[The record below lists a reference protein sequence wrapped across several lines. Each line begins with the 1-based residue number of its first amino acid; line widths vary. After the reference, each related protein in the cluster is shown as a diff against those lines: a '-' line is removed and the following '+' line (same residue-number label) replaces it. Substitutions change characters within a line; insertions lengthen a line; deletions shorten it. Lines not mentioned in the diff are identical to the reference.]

1 MSEHHPITDQ
11 MLAEKNATGHSIFG
25 PSSAHR
31 WMRCPR
37 SLIAGHLAGDRPTVF
52 AAEGSIAHW
61 LAEDWLT
68 NGNPYQHLG
77 SVHTKDGFEIEI
89 TEEMI
94 SYVEEYVALVSTMP
108 GRHYVEVK
116 VDLSNYTPVPSFG
129 TSDHISCDWI
139 WVEVSPGVSMRRG
152 KLRVKDLKY
161 GKVWVD
167 AEENEQ
173 GQAYALGAFEEL
185 DWFYDFAEIEIQI
198 CQPRRDNYDTWTIT
212 REQLLA
218 FGERYRAAAHKAWDP
233 DAPYN
238 PDPIACEYCPARFDC
253 PALAAVAV
261 QIAKASFD
269 DLEETEMSPGKA
281 VAVIEQE
288 IISHTPVLPEYAQ
301 VPIERLAQIYE
312 WRPVFERY
320 FRELYDYLL
329 KRLEMD
335 VEVPG
340 QKLGMGRA
348 GNRKWTD
355 EAAARRMLRGRGI
368 SDLDMYEQKFISPAQ
383 AVELLKVSLGGTKK
397 MNDARVAPF
406 VYQPPGKLTM
416 IPAHDKREG
425 IASAVSAF
433 DEDTDAIGNS

>member
-1 MSEHHPITDQ
+1 MSEHHPITET

-37 SLIAGHLAGDRPTVF
+37 SLIAGHLAGDNPTYY

-61 LAEDWLT
+61 LAEDWLV
-68 NGNPYQHLG
+68 NGNPYKHLG
-77 SVHTKDGFEIEI
+77 TIHEKDGFEVEI

-94 SYVEEYVALVSTMP
+94 SYVEEYVNLVQAMP
-108 GRHYVEVK
+108 GTHYVEVK
-116 VDLSNYTPVPSFG
+116 VDLSKYTPVPSFG
-129 TSDHISCDWI
+129 TSDHISAA
-139 WVEVSPGVSMRRG
+139 PGI
-152 KLRVKDLKY
+152 LRVKDLKY

-167 AEENEQ
+167 AKDNEQ

-185 DWFYDFAEIEIQI
+185 DWLYDFQEIEIQI
-198 CQPRRDNYDTWTIT
+198 AQPRRDNYDSWTIT
-212 REQLLA
+212 RADLLA
-218 FGERYRAAAHKAWDP
+218 FGERYREAAHKAWDP

-238 PDPIACEYCPARFDC
+238 PDPVACEYCPARFTC
-253 PALAAVAV
+253 PALAAVKV
-261 QIAKASFD
+261 KIAAASFD
-269 DLEETEMSPGKA
+269 DLEDTEMSLGQA

-288 IISHTPVLPEYAQ
+288 MVSTPRLPAFNE
-301 VPIERLAQIYE
+301 VPVERLAQIYE
-312 WRPVFERY
+312 WRPILEKY
-320 FRELYDYLL
+320 FREMYDYLL
-329 KRLEMD
+329 KKLEMD
-335 VEVPG
+335 IDVPG

-355 EAAARRMLRGRGI
+355 EAGARRMLRGRGI

-383 AVELLKVSLGGTKK
+383 AVQLLRVSLGGTIKE
-397 MNDARVAPF
+397 NDARIASYVH
-406 VYQPPGKLTM
+406 QPPGKVTM
-416 IPAHDKREG
+416 IPAHDRREG

>member
-1 MSEHHPITDQ
+1 
-11 MLAEKNATGHSIFG
+11 MLADKNATGHSIFG

-61 LAEDWLT
+61 LAEDWLN
-68 NGNPYQHLG
+68 NGNPYRHLG

-94 SYVEEYVALVSTMP
+94 SYVEEYVSLVSTMP
-108 GRHYVEVK
+108 GNHYVEVK
-116 VDLSNYTPVPSFG
+116 VDLSAYTPVPSFG
-129 TSDHISCDWI
+129 TSDHISAEW
-139 WVEVSPGVSMRRG
+139 G

-173 GQAYALGAFEEL
+173 GQAYALGAFEAL
-185 DWFYDFAEIEIQI
+185 DWLYDFQEIEIQI
-198 CQPRRDNYDTWTIT
+198 VQPRRENYDSWTIT
-212 REQLLA
+212 RAELLE
-218 FGERYRAAAHKAWDP
+218 FGERYREASHRAWDP

-238 PDPIACEYCPARFDC
+238 PDPIACEYCPARSAC
-253 PALAAVAV
+253 PALAAINVK
-261 QIAKASFD
+261 IAKASFD
-269 DLEETEMSPGKA
+269 DLDDTEMTPEQA

-288 IISHTPVLPEYAQ
+288 MVSTPQLPAFNE
-301 VPIERLAQIYE
+301 VPVEHLARIYE
-312 WRPVFERY
+312 WRPVLERY
-320 FRELYDYLL
+320 FREMYDYLL
-329 KRLEMD
+329 KKLELD

-355 EAAARRMLRGRGI
+355 EAGARRMLRGRGI
-368 SDLDMYEQKFISPAQ
+368 SDLDMYDMKFISPAQ
-383 AVELLKVSLGGTKK
+383 AVELLKTSIGGSKK
-397 MNDARVAPF
+397 VNDARIAPF

-416 IPAHDKREG
+416 IPASDKREE

-433 DEDTDAIGNS
+433 DDDVDPIGNS